1 MKAKNPK
8 GEVAAGERE
17 RLGKNKIGLRCGRE
31 KKIPAG
37 GRLRLWFF

>member
-8 GEVAAGERE
+8 REIAAGERE
-17 RLGKNKIGLRCGRE
+17 RPGKKKMGLRCGGE